1 MAGMALGPLG
11 LPRCTEKG
19 NLELNNPL
27 LIYVVAVFS
36 DKSMIIIIIN
46 ILTIKLMSA
55 AMQGHGAAC
64 FHGHIVYSPN
74 VFYGIR
80 HRVNGV
86 LILYT
91 S

>member
-36 DKSMIIIIIN
+36 DKSMIIIIIIIIN

-74 VFYGIR
+74 VFMAYGIGSM
-80 HRVNGV
+80 V
-86 LILYT
+86 

>member
-36 DKSMIIIIIN
+36 DKPMIIIIMIIIIIIN

-74 VFYGIR
+74 VFMAYGIESM
-80 HRVNGV
+80 V
-86 LILYT
+86 